1 MEKKELKFDFVF
13 IPTEF
18 ADMFIKSGEYKS
30 VVESSGTT
38 ILSRVEDKKDIPKEQ
53 LEDI

>member
-1 MEKKELKFDFVF
+1 MEKKELKIDCVF

-18 ADMFIKSGEYKS
+18 ADIYTKSGEYKS

-38 ILSRVEDKKDIPKEQ
+38 ILSRVQDKEDIPKEQ